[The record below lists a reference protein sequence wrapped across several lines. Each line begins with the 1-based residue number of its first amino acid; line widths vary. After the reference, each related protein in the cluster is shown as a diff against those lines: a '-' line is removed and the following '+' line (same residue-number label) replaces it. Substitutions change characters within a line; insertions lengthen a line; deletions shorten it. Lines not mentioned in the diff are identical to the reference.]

1 MWFENSELRTYNDL
15 QTHFSKCR
23 SPDKGRPLKAWGR
36 VFKNGDA
43 FEIQVN
49 GKKLGTVTPDNIM
62 TFVAPIGVVRSNAQ
76 TLVGAFHRA
85 MPFILMR
92 VGIGRY
98 RITHASGLS
107 KNVDTSEYGWN
118 SQWLRSE
125 APEYFEGIQFD
136 LTTGECLNRK
146 PDILKQV
153 DTDVRTEW
161 IRCLR
166 KFKRAIKVRAKLGV
180 LDSLLA
186 DAKAN
191 KAVRQHP
198 DWDSNEWQDD
208 MVNAIK
214 TGDIPTPLLLGI
226 AMSTLHRGWRVQGT
240 TQEFIAEV
248 DTLCNSYSV
257 QLRRK
262 FGVFGDAE

>member
-1 MWFENSELRTYNDL
+1 MWYDQAELKSYSDL

-43 FEIQVN
+43 FDIHVN
-49 GKKLGTVTPDNIM
+49 NNKLGTVTPDNIM
-62 TFVAPIGVVRSNAQ
+62 TFVAPISAVRRNAQ

-85 MPFILMR
+85 MPVSLIR

-98 RITHASGLS
+98 RIAHIEEG
-107 KNVDTSEYGWN
+107 KKHKDDHGWN
-118 SQWLRSE
+118 WNWMRTE

-198 DWDSNEWQDD
+198 DWDSNEWQDA

-214 TGDIPTPLLLGI
+214 TGDIPTPFLLAI
-226 AMSTLHRGWRVQGT
+226 AQSTLHRGWRVQGT